1 MQKRTRPL
9 LLLLLLAIT
18 ALAAWYCYQEAPPL
32 AENVVI
38 DELLVYKSKREMHA
52 FSKGK
57 LIKTYYIALG
67 RQPVGPKQFEG
78 DMKTPEGIY
87 TIHDKN
93 PNSDWHKN
101 LGISYPNAAD
111 IERARKLGKPPGGAI
126 KIHGLGPHKGALGKL
141 HRNRDWTFG
150 CIAVTNEEIDEL
162 YRSVKIGAKI
172 EIKP

>member
-1 MQKRTRPL
+1 MQKRIRPL
-9 LLLLLLAIT
+9 LFLLLLST
-18 ALAAWYCYQEAPPL
+18 TGLAAWYFYQDAPPL
-32 AENVVI
+32 AEEVVI

-57 LIKTYYIALG
+57 LVKTYYIALG
-67 RQPVGPKQFEG
+67 RQPIGHKQFEG

-87 TIHDKN
+87 TINDKN

-101 LGISYPNAAD
+101 LGISYPNKD
-111 IERARKLGKPPGGAI
+111 DVERARRLGKSPGGEI

-141 HRNRDWTFG
+141 HRRRDWTFG

-162 YRSVKIGAKI
+162 YRSVKIGSKI